1 METKPITEGPEG
13 WHRQMARRRLLQRM
27 VIYEHSFARCNK
39 VEHPQEWLRLQTEL
53 GEVYR
58 EVMQEYGGLTLL

>member
-1 METKPITEGPEG
+1 
-13 WHRQMARRRLLQRM
+13 MARRRLLQRM